1 MDKNTEMECPFSDT
15 DMRLWEMMLPTHG
28 ATRVFGVALKSV
40 LNDYY
45 YDNPR
50 KYELSNEEYDVFMKK
65 ITYAWW
71 RMIRETTEQ
80 QSINFEAA

>member
-1 MDKNTEMECPFSDT
+1 MDENIELECPFSEA

-28 ATRVFGVALKSV
+28 ATRVFGIALKSV

-45 YDNPR
+45 HDNPR
-50 KYELSNEEYDVFMKK
+50 RYELTNDEYDDFMKK

-80 QSINFEAA
+80 QNINFEDA